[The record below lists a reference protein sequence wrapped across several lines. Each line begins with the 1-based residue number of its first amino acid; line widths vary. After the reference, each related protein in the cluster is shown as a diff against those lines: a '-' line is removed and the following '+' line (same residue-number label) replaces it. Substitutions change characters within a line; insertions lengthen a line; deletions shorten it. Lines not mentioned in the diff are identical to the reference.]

1 MKTKS
6 AQFWMKIVKIIQ
18 HILDCRIEN
27 LYVDVDFVQI
37 VFVDCRHKSKNVVES
52 TDPLNPTPEQCTR
65 YKRSLVSNISIC
77 SHPIPI
83 GSV

>member
-1 MKTKS
+1 
-6 AQFWMKIVKIIQ
+6 MKIVKIIQ

-52 TDPLNPTPEQCTR
+52 TDPLNPLAP
-65 YKRSLVSNISIC
+65 
-77 SHPIPI
+77 PD
-83 GSV
+83 

>member
-52 TDPLNPTPEQCTR
+52 TDPLNPLAP
-65 YKRSLVSNISIC
+65 
-77 SHPIPI
+77 PP
-83 GSV
+83 